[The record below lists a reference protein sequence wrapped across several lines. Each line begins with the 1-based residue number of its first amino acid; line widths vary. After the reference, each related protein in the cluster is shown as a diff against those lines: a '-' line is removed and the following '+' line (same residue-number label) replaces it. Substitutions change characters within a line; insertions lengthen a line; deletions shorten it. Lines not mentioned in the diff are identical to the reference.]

1 MTARKKAAANGAG
14 TGFDWRTD
22 DWATAEVH
30 PADRVLAVAETRR
43 QQEATDLR
51 DEAAI
56 QSASIQRDAKEAA
69 MKAIRQGDGPV
80 AAAEVLTNGVAAAW
94 QLEIGAGL

>member
-14 TGFDWRTD
+14 RQDWTLEQFGI
-22 DWATAEVH
+22 A
-30 PADRVLAVAETRR
+30 ADAL
-43 QQEATDLR
+43 LR
-51 DEAAI
+51 EAANRRGREALMV
-56 QSASIQRDAKEAA
+56 QHQAAKVSASIQRDAKEAA
-69 MKAIRQGDGPV
+69 MKAIREGDGPA